1 MLTRMRSSVRMA
13 VPPVC
18 SDQCGTRRAWRTADG
33 QTPAMELRTVQ
44 ELMETTYG
52 ARDRSRGLPAAV
64 AWLTEELGELAR
76 AVRKGSREEQLH
88 ELGDVLAWLASIAN
102 QLDASLDDAFA
113 RYASGCPYCG
123 RTPCRCDGATA
134 RDR

>member
-18 SDQCGTRRAWRTADG
+18 SDQCGTRRAWCTADG

-52 ARDRSRGLPAAV
+52 ERDRSRGLPAAV
-64 AWLTEELGELAR
+64 AWLAEEVGELAR
-76 AVRKGSREEQLH
+76 AIRKGSRDDHVH

-102 QLDASLDDAFA
+102 QLDVSLDEAFS
-113 RYASGCPYCG
+113 RYA
-123 RTPCRCDGATA
+123 
-134 RDR
+134 